1 MIINDWIEEVDEDV
15 ILGRYGIGSGDLRS
29 IIDTMDW
36 LTYSGYNVAKVLDL
50 KEHYDVLYTLN
61 LRVKDGVKEEL
72 LDLVKIQGV
81 GRKRARILYNHGI
94 KKPEDVVMN
103 VDKVKSLLGQ
113 KIGEK
118 IAKEAARL
126 IAGNA

>member
-1 MIINDWIEEVDEDV
+1 
-15 ILGRYGIGSGDLRS
+15 
-29 IIDTMDW
+29 
-36 LTYSGYNVAKVLDL
+36 
-50 KEHYDVLYTLN
+50 
-61 LRVKDGVKEEL
+61 L